1 MCDEHGDN
9 SRRVFT
15 TIPAELHKKLQDYA
29 DRNELSMSAV
39 VRMALK
45 RFSEWRAP
53 LTKNYRPRR

>member
-1 MCDEHGDN
+1 MRDEPGDN

-15 TIPAELHKKLQDYA
+15 TISAELHQKLQDYA
-29 DRNELSMSAV
+29 DRNAISMSAV